1 MMTRVQSEP
10 RHHSPASSLLSPP
23 LVQMLYALSSLL
35 SPRSRPNARLPCTLS
50 PSLCRLLFIPL
61 SPPPTDE
68 FHASEGNLSRLVR
81 RTSHH
86 ALIRPKNFVV
96 AKATSRWSHAMVCRT
111 CHRTQLMNFGTV
123 EAASRWSCTVVRRM
137 SHHALV

>member
-1 MMTRVQSEP
+1 MTRVQSESK
-10 RHHSPASSLLSPP
+10 HHSPASSLLSSLLS

-35 SPRSRPNARLPCTLS
+35 ALAQMPDFLALSLSRK
-50 PSLCRLLFIPL
+50 SLCRLLFIPL

-68 FHASEGNLSRLVR
+68 FRASEGNLS
-81 RTSHH
+81 SHH

-96 AKATSRWSHAMVCRT
+96 AKATSRWSHAMVCQT
-111 CHRTQLMNFGTV
+111 SHRTQLMNFATV
-123 EAASRWSCTVVRRM
+123 EAASRWSCTVVHRM